1 MKASELVT
9 VLDGLIKKI
18 DETGLL
24 PQKNKNQFL
33 GELRSIKTEY
43 ENAEV
48 PEDLKEVYTSLY
60 KKGRELQKL
69 FKSDENAKELVDKIK
84 YYIRYLK
91 AARADFK
98 GESSYI
104 GKYFRVFVMTSVLF
118 LALSPQYFGFVL
130 AAVMFVP
137 IFMGIK
143 GIRKRS
149 YHGFIMSLAVI
160 PVGIMT
166 AAYWLKYGM
175 YVVNNYQEAIQSI
188 MQSTG
193 RGVGFSQMLATVPP
207 ILGVVL
213 FTTALMQGFRAYKSK
228 DLFV

>member
-1 MKASELVT
+1 MKASELIT

-18 DETGLL
+18 NETGLL

-33 GELRSIKTEY
+33 GELTSIKADY
-43 ENAEV
+43 ENVEV
-48 PEDLKEVYTSLY
+48 PDDLKEVYTSLY

-69 FKSDENAKELVDKIK
+69 FKSDQDAKELMEKVK

-91 AARADFK
+91 AAKADFK

-104 GKYFRVFVMTSVLF
+104 GKYFRVFVITAVLF

-137 IFMGIK
+137 IFMGLK

-149 YHGFIMSLAVI
+149 YHGFLMSLAVI

-166 AAYWLKYGM
+166 ASYWLKYGM
-175 YVVNNYQEAIQSI
+175 YVVKNYQEAVQSI

-193 RGVGFSQMLATVPP
+193 QAAGFAQMLATVPP
-207 ILGVVL
+207 LLGVVL
-213 FTTALMQGFRAYKSK
+213 FATSLMQGYRAYKSK

>member
-1 MKASELVT
+1 
-9 VLDGLIKKI
+9 
-18 DETGLL
+18 
-24 PQKNKNQFL
+24 L
-33 GELRSIKTEY
+33 GELTAIKAEY
-43 ENAEV
+43 EIVEV
-48 PEDLKEVYTSLY
+48 PEDLKEVYTSLH

-69 FKSDENAKELVDKIK
+69 FKSNQDAKELVEKVR

-91 AARADFK
+91 AAKADFK

-104 GKYFRVFVMTSVLF
+104 GKYFRMFVITAVLF

-137 IFMGIK
+137 IFMGLK

-166 AAYWLKYGM
+166 AAYWLRYGM
-175 YVVNNYQEAIQSI
+175 YVMGNYQEAVHSI
-188 MQSTG
+188 MQSSG
-193 RGVGFSQMLATVPP
+193 RSAGFSQTLATVPP

-213 FTTALMQGFRAYKSK
+213 FATALMQGYRAYKSK

>member
-33 GELRSIKTEY
+33 GELTSIKTEY
-43 ENAEV
+43 ENVEV

-104 GKYFRVFVMTSVLF
+104 GKYFRVFVITSVLF

-166 AAYWLKYGM
+166 AAYWLKYGI
-175 YVVNNYQEAIQSI
+175 YVMNNYQEAIQSI

-193 RGVGFSQMLATVPP
+193 RGAGFSQMLATVPP
-207 ILGVVL
+207 ILGIVL
-213 FTTALMQGFRAYKSK
+213 FAAAFMQGFRAYKSK